1 MVSGQIAVCLTI
13 DCNGVSEVVN
23 VKVWRL
29 PPLMKITFSVKVDEN
44 ATLRVSD
51 FRVIGGDVMNHPV
64 VQVCHTHDERGVF

>member
-1 MVSGQIAVCLTI
+1 M
-13 DCNGVSEVVN
+13 
-23 VKVWRL
+23 

-64 VQVCHTHDERGVF
+64 VQVCHTHDERGVV